1 LKTGS
6 MHALLSFFA
15 PGSLLLLA
23 TALLLR
29 ETHLPGSSYVVV
41 RFGFFILAVTGILL
55 SWRFH
60 SARVSSLLVALVLIE
75 EALTAQRVPGAST
88 EITFGLL
95 AVLIPINFVLLSV
108 LRDTG
113 LDLPS
118 LLPRVGVLMA
128 DFVAL
133 GITGQR
139 HTPPRN
145 LFVPPVS
152 YAAFAVAFA
161 ILLYRFAKNR
171 RPVEAGFF
179 WGMLACVLGL
189 RAVGDGV
196 SSIGYLAASGL
207 ILAASVVET
216 SYFLAYYDE
225 LTGVP
230 SRRAFNETV
239 RKIGERY
246 AIGIVDVDHF
256 KRFNDTYGHDTGDHV
271 LRLVASKLSRTPGG
285 AQAFRTGGEEF
296 AVLFAGK
303 SAKEAITHLEAVRK
317 MIEVSTFR
325 LRGTDRRQ
333 QTREGPERRQQVAH
347 RSGAR
352 RNRNEE
358 HGEASVTVSIGV
370 AEPGTRNRTVSQVI
384 QAADE
389 ALYRAKER
397 GRNRVELADSA
408 LYTWRSK
415 GQGAG

>member
-6 MHALLSFFA
+6 VRALLSFFA

-29 ETHLPGSSYVVV
+29 QAHLPATSYVVL
-41 RFGFFILAVTGILL
+41 RFGFFILAITGLLL

-60 SARVSSLLVALVLIE
+60 SARVSSVLVALVLVE

-88 EITFGLL
+88 EVTFGLL
-95 AVLIPINFVLLSV
+95 AFLVPVNFVLLNV

-113 LDLPS
+113 LDLQS
-118 LLPRVGVLMA
+118 LLPRLGILML

-133 GITGQR
+133 GISGQR
-139 HTPPRN
+139 HTPARD
-145 LFVPPVS
+145 LFVPS
-152 YAAFAVAFA
+152 ACYAAFAIAFA
-161 ILLYRFAKNR
+161 VLLYRFTKSR
-171 RPVEAGFF
+171 KPVEAGFF
-179 WGMLACVLGL
+179 WGMLACLFGL
-189 RAVGDGV
+189 QAVGNGV
-196 SSIGYLAASGL
+196 WSIGYLASASL

-239 RKIGERY
+239 RNVGERY

-256 KRFNDTYGHDTGDHV
+256 KRFNDTYGHETGDHV

-285 AQAFRTGGEEF
+285 AQVFRTGGEEF

-303 SAKEAITHLEAVRK
+303 SAKESMAHLEAVRT
-317 MIEVSTFR
+317 MIEASTFR
-325 LRGTDRRQ
+325 LRGSDRRHES
-333 QTREGPERRQQVAH
+333 RVGPERRQQVAH
-347 RSGAR
+347 RGGGKRGRAA
-352 RNRNEE
+352 E
-358 HGEASVTVSIGV
+358 GDASVTVSIGV
-370 AEPGTRNRTVSQVI
+370 AEPGTRNRTVTQVI

-397 GRNRVELADSA
+397 GRNRVELADAA
-408 LYTWRSK
+408 LYSWRAK